1 MWIRSLGQE
10 NALEEGMANHLPGE
24 SHGQRN
30 LVGYSQVGTELDT
43 TDLAWPSTHAYIF
56 IHTQKETEI
65 EVYDEEVAYVVM
77 KAEKSCDLPYASQE
91 IQESQWYNSVK
102 VQRPEK
108 QRSPWCKSQSKV
120 RRIWDVLV
128 QLEWDRKCKGKRQ
141 VRQEKGLNSSLHLLF
156 CSGLTGLD
164 DAQSLWEGQPTLLNP
179 RIQIL
184 TSSRNTSQI
193 HLEQCLSGHSCGS
206 LQLTQGYPL
215 LGLIWRPQ
223 HRQPQ
228 QTNKNQ

>member
-1 MWIRSLGQE
+1 MLFLFTHNTARAW
-10 NALEEGMANHLPGE
+10 PW
-24 SHGQRN
+24 
-30 LVGYSQVGTELDT
+30 
-43 TDLAWPSTHAYIF
+43 LAWGWVSKDIEPIGHTCIGFRACGGWYIQNLQDGPASWGPRDELMLYF
-56 IHTQKETEI
+56 RL
-65 EVYDEEVAYVVM
+65 EV
-77 KAEKSCDLPYASQE
+77 Q
-91 IQESQWYNSVK
+91 
-102 VQRPEK
+102 
-108 QRSPWCKSQSKV
+108 
-120 RRIWDVLV
+120 
-128 QLEWDRKCKGKRQ
+128 QLRLLQNLLGEDR
-141 VRQEKGLNSSLHLLF
+141 LLF

-206 LQLTQGYPL
+206 LQLTQDYPL

-228 QTNKNQ
+228 QTSKNQ